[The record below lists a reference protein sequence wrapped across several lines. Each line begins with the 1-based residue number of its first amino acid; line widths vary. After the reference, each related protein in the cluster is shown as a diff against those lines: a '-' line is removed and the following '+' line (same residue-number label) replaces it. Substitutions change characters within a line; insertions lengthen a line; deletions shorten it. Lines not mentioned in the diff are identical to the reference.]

1 MFKKGHCR
9 PLFYLFFVFSIQLT
23 VNIVQYHFADD
34 WIRTADLFRRKQ
46 PLYQLSHNHCPRERK
61 CFLPVPANQRQRQDV
76 SIWKLVHELLIQSS
90 AAKNFFSLNKSFNAA
105 HLRERERERER
116 QSIFYLEIIFAHAT
130 GDDRHNSINQTGK
143 HLRNAKILFVWP
155 VLVPGFATMTNFFK
169 ETFGRRQRN
178 RFDKTF

>member
-105 HLRERERERER
+105 HLREREREREAKY
-116 QSIFYLEIIFAHAT
+116 FLF
-130 GDDRHNSINQTGK
+130 
-143 HLRNAKILFVWP
+143 RN
-155 VLVPGFATMTNFFK
+155 NFC
-169 ETFGRRQRN
+169 TRN
-178 RFDKTF
+178 RRRPAQFDQSNRQTFEKCENSFRMTGARSRIRNDDQLF